1 MKIDG
6 EYVVS
11 SVLKQLKSQVSS
23 VQKRYREDQ
32 VQNIVRP
39 CFFVKQLLL
48 GSDKLMNDRYF
59 RNYRIR
65 ITYLPKDLAN
75 PEVECRSMGEELLGV
90 FRILSLEDG
99 SAKVFGR
106 NAEFEVVDGELL
118 FTVEFPM
125 HVQWERNPQPQM
137 QNLDS
142 DIEYKS

>member
-1 MKIDG
+1 MAVRG
-6 EYVVS
+6 EYVVA
-11 SVLKQLKSQVSS
+11 SVLKQLKVQVPS
-23 VQKRYREDQ
+23 VQRRYREDQ

-39 CFFVKQLLL
+39 CFFVKQMPLEN
-48 GSDKLMNDRYF
+48 GKLMNDRYS

-75 PEVECRSMGEELLGV
+75 REVECRAMGEELLGV

-99 SAKVFGR
+99 TAKVFGR
-106 NAEFEVVDGELL
+106 NAEFEIVDGELL

-125 HVQWERNPQPQM
+125 HVQWESDPQPQM